1 MIAAGLVANGARVYI
16 SSRKD
21 ISELARYLTERGPG
35 ECICL
40 GTLDVASEKSI
51 ESFTRLLS
59 DAEPTG
65 IDVLVNNAGTNWAEP
80 VEEHSAKGW
89 DKVYDVNTRGVF
101 LMTKHMLPLMGRRRR
116 GRIINIGSIDG
127 IQIPILNTFAYSS
140 GKAAVAHLTRVMAGK
155 FGSEGRNVNVNCIAP
170 GPFVSRMMRQT
181 IAAVG
186 GDKVLGQTTAT
197 GRIGDPLDMAGAVLF
212 LCSRAG
218 EFVNGALLTLDGGL
232 VVMPKGAV
240 HPNPTSLSKL

>member
-35 ECICL
+35 ECICW

-116 GRIINIGSIDG
+116 GRIINIGSIAG
-127 IQIPILNTFAYSS
+127 KEAYLK
-140 GKAAVAHLTRVMAGK
+140 GNVYCATKAAVDSFTTGLRMDTNPYGFRVGAIHPGLVETEFSKVRFKGDTQKAEQVYAHIHALQA
-155 FGSEGRNVNVNCIAP
+155 EDIA
-170 GPFVSRMMRQT
+170 QT
-181 IAAVG
+181 IVFMIQAPAHVNLA
-186 GDKVLGQTTAT
+186 DITILPTAQASAT
-197 GRIGDPLDMAGAVLF
+197 V
-212 LCSRAG
+212 
-218 EFVNGALLTLDGGL
+218 VNRST
-232 VVMPKGAV
+232 
-240 HPNPTSLSKL
+240 